1 MRDTER
7 QSRGFAYV
15 YFCSIA
21 EQQKALEHPQHII
34 DDNTLKVRPK
44 ERVAEELTIYVGGL
58 SPKTLSTDLSDFY
71 SKYDRLVQSSVVKDA
86 KTRRSKLF
94 GCVTFATGEGLEAA
108 LNDEPHVI
116 NGKQVEVSY
125 LDKSLSLFVGCISP
139 KTTEDSLR
147 ESLSK
152 FGKIVSVTVKPG
164 YGFVIFD
171 TRQAVESAMAAHP
184 YKIDSTFVVMKQQ
197 QPKDQPQQIKLVLY
211 LQRLPVEATE
221 EDLYNFYSKFGKV
234 FKTAINKQEGA
245 NKAAGMVHFEN
256 EKEMLHALNS
266 QPHEICGK
274 KVLAKF
280 QSQLKSYS

>member
-1 MRDTER
+1 MTSGLRNLNGSVVLLLKSLSLTNKKQCCCYCLFHTFSKRKPQALMPFRQPILIKSSNTHYLQTKCLSDDPFTGMFSSSSGPKPVIYDKVTDQSYLYGFVNFDSKQQYDKVLAASPHQIDGSSVYVKATGPRYYKSVLHIKR

-58 SPKTLSTDLSDFY
+58 SPKTLSTDLPISTPSMTDWCNPVW
-71 SKYDRLVQSSVVKDA
+71 SKTQKQGDPSS
-86 KTRRSKLF
+86 
-94 GCVTFATGEGLEAA
+94 
-108 LNDEPHVI
+108 
-116 NGKQVEVSY
+116 
-125 LDKSLSLFVGCISP
+125 LDVLLSLLE
-139 KTTEDSLR
+139 KDSLR

-184 YKIDSTFVVMKQQ
+184 YKIDSTFV
-197 QPKDQPQQIKLVLY
+197 
-211 LQRLPVEATE
+211 
-221 EDLYNFYSKFGKV
+221 S
-234 FKTAINKQEGA
+234 
-245 NKAAGMVHFEN
+245 
-256 EKEMLHALNS
+256 
-266 QPHEICGK
+266 
-274 KVLAKF
+274 
-280 QSQLKSYS
+280 

>member
-1 MRDTER
+1 MLSFSITYLCKLTCRLKSQWSQKLEWKCGLASKKFIFDKQKAMLLLLLIPYVFKAKTSGIDALQTANIDKDKVTDQSYLYGFVNFDSKQQYDKVLAASPHQIDGSSVYVKATGPRYYKSVLHIKR

-58 SPKTLSTDLSDFY
+58 SPKTLSTDLPISTPSMTDWCNPVW
-71 SKYDRLVQSSVVKDA
+71 SKTQKQGDPSS
-86 KTRRSKLF
+86 
-94 GCVTFATGEGLEAA
+94 
-108 LNDEPHVI
+108 
-116 NGKQVEVSY
+116 
-125 LDKSLSLFVGCISP
+125 LDVLLSLLE
-139 KTTEDSLR
+139 KDSLR

-184 YKIDSTFVVMKQQ
+184 YKIDSTFV
-197 QPKDQPQQIKLVLY
+197 
-211 LQRLPVEATE
+211 
-221 EDLYNFYSKFGKV
+221 S
-234 FKTAINKQEGA
+234 
-245 NKAAGMVHFEN
+245 
-256 EKEMLHALNS
+256 
-266 QPHEICGK
+266 
-274 KVLAKF
+274 
-280 QSQLKSYS
+280 